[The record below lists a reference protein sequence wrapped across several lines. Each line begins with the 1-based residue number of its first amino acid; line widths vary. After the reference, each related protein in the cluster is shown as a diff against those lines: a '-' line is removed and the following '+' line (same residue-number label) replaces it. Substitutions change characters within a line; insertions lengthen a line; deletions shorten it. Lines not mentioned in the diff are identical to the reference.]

1 MVLNDLAIRES
12 IERDNLIE
20 LIDKPYAQY
29 KELYEASIQPASYD
43 LTLSRNFKKIK
54 KQDCIY
60 PNKTYVDFDEPC
72 EVEDVPYVSST
83 HEGVIIRPGEFLL
96 GASNE
101 IVNLPIDVGALV
113 SSRSSLGRMG
123 ISLVFGTWVD
133 PGYAGNISIQIYN
146 ASPNP
151 VRLIEGM
158 RVMQLIFMQLTDKSV
173 SPYNSKYQHSCGVV
187 GSKSYMDFLPKE

>member
-1 MVLNDLAIRES
+1 MVLNDLAIREA

-29 KELYEASIQPASYD
+29 KDLYEASIQPASYD

-101 IVNLPIDVGALV
+101 IINLPIDVAAFVCG
-113 SSRSSLGRMG
+113 RSSIGRLGLIIETAGFVDPNFTGSITLEIANLGPNPIRLLADTR
-123 ISLVFGTWVD
+123 IAQLVFFK
-133 PGYAGNISIQIYN
+133 
-146 ASPNP
+146 
-151 VRLIEGM
+151 M
-158 RVMQLIFMQLTDKSV
+158 TDKAA
-173 SPYNSKYQHSCGVV
+173 YGYHGKYQGQIEAT
-187 GSKSYMDFLPKE
+187 GSRLYMDF